1 MLEEPRRC
9 HYRVGEWAHEYPP
22 RTRQSEAGSAARNRH
37 ADPSPKPH
45 DADAEVGLLARPV
58 AAENAAA
65 AKKAAE
71 PPRRRTRYDKP
82 VAEIVNEAKQT
93 LFDHR
98 LQKAKWAAEE
108 ARNPYTS
115 RNPYS
120 RRP

>member
-1 MLEEPRRC
+1 MSIHHGPVSRKPVPPPGAGTPILPRSRTT
-9 HYRVGEWAHEYPP
+9 PTP
-22 RTRQSEAGSAARNRH
+22 RLDYWRAR
-37 ADPSPKPH
+37 
-45 DADAEVGLLARPV
+45 V